1 MRLAT
6 IDIDHAL
13 GGILIHN
20 VADAQGHKALPKGHQ
35 LSASDVDKL
44 RVLGKNSVVVAML
57 EEGDVRENEAAA
69 RIAVAV
75 AGEHLEIS
83 AVSGGRVNLF
93 ATAHGSLTLN
103 GQALDQI
110 NMIKGVTVATIP
122 QFTTV
127 QSKKMVAT
135 IKTIGLAVPETSLR
149 QVEEIG
155 RMTGDVIS
163 VRPFRAL
170 SVAVVLT
177 GSPEARG
184 RVEKTFDAPI
194 TSRVQELG
202 GNISQRVYVEH
213 EAQAVA
219 DALTH
224 VLRAGAECVILA
236 GETSIMDESDVTPMG
251 IVQAGGRIEV
261 YGAPV
266 EPGNL
271 LLLAYADAVPII
283 GAPGCVKSR
292 DTNVVD
298 LILPRLF
305 AGEHVTQADVVALAN
320 GGLLI

>member
-1 MRLAT
+1 MKLAT

-35 LSASDVDKL
+35 LCASDVEKL
-44 RVLGKNSVVVAML
+44 RALGKNSVVVAL
-57 EEGDVRENEAAA
+57 LDHGDVRENEAAV
-69 RIAVAV
+69 RIATAV

-93 ATAHGSLTLN
+93 ATAHGLVMIK
-103 GQALDQI
+103 GQALERI

-122 QFTTV
+122 QFARV
-127 QSKKMVAT
+127 QPKKMVAT
-135 IKTIGLAVPETSLR
+135 VKTIGLAVPESSLR
-149 QVEEIG
+149 ETEEIG
-155 RMTGDVIS
+155 QRADAVIS
-163 VRPFRAL
+163 VRPFRPL

-184 RVEKTFDAPI
+184 RVERTFDGPI
-194 TSRVQELG
+194 SSRVQELG
-202 GNISQRVYVEH
+202 GEISQRVYVEH
-213 EAQAVA
+213 ESQAVA
-219 DALTH
+219 DAIRH
-224 VLRAGAECVILA
+224 ALRAGAQCIILA
-236 GETSIMDESDVTPMG
+236 GETSIMDESDVTPTG
-251 IVQAGGRIEV
+251 ILIAGGRIEV

-271 LLLAYADAVPII
+271 FLLGYADAVPLI

-298 LILPRLF
+298 LVLPRLF
-305 AGEHVTQADVVALAN
+305 AGEHVTRADVVALAN